1 MKEVIVSLIG
11 VLFSPLVIVGY
22 LFGAAHLAFR
32 TGVSKFYGHCV
43 TDEDGEFSDL

>member
-1 MKEVIVSLIG
+1 MSALLVRAIG
-11 VLFSPLVIVGY
+11 VLFSPFVIVGY

-32 TGVSKFYGHCV
+32 TGVAKFYGQCV